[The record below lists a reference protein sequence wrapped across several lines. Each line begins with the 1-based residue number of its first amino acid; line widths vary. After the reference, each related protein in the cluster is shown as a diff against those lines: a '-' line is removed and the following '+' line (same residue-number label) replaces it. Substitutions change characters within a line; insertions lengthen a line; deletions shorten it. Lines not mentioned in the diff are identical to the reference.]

1 VLAGKSIEA
10 LEAVMGLLGEGYA
23 ATDVIQTL
31 FKVTKSLALPEEIK
45 LNFLREIGFS
55 HMRIADGLNTQ
66 LQIAG
71 CVARLANVSSSHDD
85 AGLK

>member
-1 VLAGKSIEA
+1 VLAGKAVEA
-10 LEAVMGLLGEGYA
+10 LEAVMALLGEGYA

-31 FKVTKSLALPEEIK
+31 FKVTKALPLPEEIK

-71 CVARLANVSSSHDD
+71 CVARLSNVSGTHT
-85 AGLK
+85 GIRI